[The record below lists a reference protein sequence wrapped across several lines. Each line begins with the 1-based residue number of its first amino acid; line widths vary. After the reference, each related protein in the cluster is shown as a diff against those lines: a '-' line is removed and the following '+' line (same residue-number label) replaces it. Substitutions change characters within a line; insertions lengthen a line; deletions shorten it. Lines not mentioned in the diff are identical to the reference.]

1 MSPQTL
7 FLVMTISTV
16 DLLVILGLVYTS
28 HTLDMPLTEVE
39 KSWPLLLG
47 TLLMLSASGLAI
59 AWLLWQSRKN
69 R

>member
-28 HTLDMPLTEVE
+28 QTLDMPLTEVE